1 MSANNEKQADI
12 PQGSIPVFNPNGT
25 APSFIVEEEGKV
37 IISLPGVPSELKW
50 LFENEILP
58 YLVKKFDLSEIIIS
72 RVLKVSRMGESM
84 VDDKI
89 GFLIEES
96 QNPTIGLF
104 AHPGQVDVRI
114 TAKAKNKT
122 DARKLLAFI
131 SRPDINEMIA
141 TADSS
146 LSTNNQA
153 SIPDDEFL
161 KVGFK
166 VLSDASGLAQ
176 FYDRDTNPELA
187 KEGMKG
193 FQEFMVKPDREKQ
206 IRKRIERARKR
217 IYKN

>member
-1 MSANNEKQADI
+1 MNI
-12 PQGSIPVFNPNGT
+12 PT
-25 APSFIVEEEGKV
+25 
-37 IISLPGVPSELKW
+37 
-50 LFENEILP
+50 
-58 YLVKKFDLSEIIIS
+58 
-72 RVLKVSRMGESM
+72 
-84 VDDKI
+84 
-89 GFLIEES
+89 
-96 QNPTIGLF
+96 
-104 AHPGQVDVRI
+104 
-114 TAKAKNKT
+114 KAKNKT

>member
-1 MSANNEKQADI
+1 MALMDGTISYED
-12 PQGSIPVFNPNGT
+12 SRLDRVFDLWEELVRKNYFIENHASYSWQEGFAPLINGD
-25 APSFIVEEEGKV
+25 AGMYLMGNFIVGEIVQAGLDRSKLGYFQFPV
-37 IISLPGVPSELKW
+37 IDGNVRTAEDAPT
-50 LFENEILP
+50 N
-58 YLVKKFDLSEIIIS
+58 
-72 RVLKVSRMGESM
+72 SM
-84 VDDKI
+84 HI
-89 GFLIEES
+89 
-96 QNPTIGLF
+96 P
-104 AHPGQVDVRI
+104 
-114 TAKAKNKT
+114 AKAKNKT

-176 FYDRDTNPELA
+176 FYDRDTNPEMA

-206 IRKRIERARKR
+206 IRKRIERTRKR
-217 IYKN
+217 IFKK